1 MPDNN
6 IANQNTTPP
15 TVTPAVPA
23 PPTILATPSIP
34 VVDPSRVGTQAE
46 ADSPWNEP
54 LPKETPNPQV
64 SGTLSGSQP
73 IAAPPTGA
81 PSGPIQPFDLPQ
93 NVEKT
98 MPPVVK
104 AVDLVTPVSSQN
116 MPTRSTDSTGSPQ
129 ASLRAGP
136 VDSISSLNPAFNY
149 NYDQN
154 QKNSIPPSGTAPA
167 VNSPQVPPAPVVKPI
182 DSVSGVAALVTNP
195 ASQIPPS
202 SQPVNADILPPPP
215 SAAVGTPSGPTFT
228 VQSPSQ
234 PINPLPAPAVA
245 PSPPTPQPPVQPQP
259 VLPQDERSFVVPD
272 LPATTQD
279 ASTVV
284 PEKRSGLSKLFAGL
298 KHKSPKGASS
308 ELGPKEAAGT
318 AETLVP
324 LESPTNSDR
333 KSKKAIIYIL
343 IAIVVVL
350 GILITLTEAGILSI
364 GLEKV
369 YGSVSLEKLWS
380 GLPKNSE
387 TAIAESLVTMKDH
400 QKFKVSGTI
409 NLNIDKT
416 IKNEVTTPLVSAA
429 DSVTQLA
436 VLPIKAILTAYTT
449 PTDSSAVTSTDTTD
463 TTDTTSIESSTAT
476 TDSNTATTDSST
488 ATTDSSATTPVD
500 QSTESAFVDTTTT
513 KMINATVAGSF
524 GDVGNDFEITIVKP
538 IGSETINLKNSQSM
552 LWVKGGNVKFD
563 EKAEPE
569 KWLLYNLATL
579 SNDSVVSQ
587 TLAVNSGKGF
597 SAGGTRQAN
606 EKVGSVRCYKYSLDS
621 VELGNSLSGIGVLSD
636 SIQNISGT
644 VWIGIK
650 DKLIRRIDLKIT
662 TSPSSPVIQ
671 INLSLNLSDYDTDN
685 NFAAPA
691 SIDIIDTTA
700 PAQN

>member
-15 TVTPAVPA
+15 TVTPAGPA
-23 PPTILATPSIP
+23 PTTVSAVPSTP
-34 VVDPSRVGTQAE
+34 V

-54 LPKETPNPQV
+54 LPKETPKPQV

-73 IAAPPTGA
+73 IAA
-81 PSGPIQPFDLPQ
+81 PIQPFDLPQ

-104 AVDLVTPVSSQN
+104 AVDLVTPVANQGT
-116 MPTRSTDSTGSPQ
+116 PK
-129 ASLRAGP
+129 P

-167 VNSPQVPPAPVVKPI
+167 VNSPQVPPASTAKPI

-195 ASQIPPS
+195 VSQIPPS

-215 SAAVGTPSGPTFT
+215 SAAVGTPSGPAFT
-228 VQSPSQ
+228 VQSLSQ

-245 PSPPTPQPPVQPQP
+245 PPPPTPQPISPQN
-259 VLPQDERSFVVPD
+259 ERSFVVPD
-272 LPATTQD
+272 LPATTQNVP
-279 ASTVV
+279 TVV

-298 KHKSPKGASS
+298 KRK
-308 ELGPKEAAGT
+308 PKEAAQP

-324 LESPTNSDR
+324 SESPANSGR
-333 KSKKAIIYIL
+333 KSKKAIIVYVL

-350 GILITLTEAGILSI
+350 GILIYLTEAGILSI

-387 TAIAESLVTMKDH
+387 TAMAESLVTMKDH

-416 IKNEVTTPLVSAA
+416 IKNEVTTPLVSDA
-429 DSVTQLA
+429 DSVAQLA

-449 PTDSSAVTSTDTTD
+449 PTDSSIVAPTDTTD
-463 TTDTTSIESSTAT
+463 TTDTTS
-476 TDSNTATTDSST
+476 TDSST

-552 LWVKGGNVKFD
+552 LWVKGGDVKFD